1 MVVLMLVGVLVVL
14 VVLVLLVVV
23 VMVVMVVVDVV
34 VGVVVLIVVA
44 TSCPLPYLTCQPNLL
59 TIHSL
64 MFHNLCQIVTFC

>member
-14 VVLVLLVVV
+14 VVLVVV

>member
-14 VVLVLLVVV
+14 VVLVVV
-23 VMVVMVVVDVV
+23 VMVVMVVVNVV
-34 VGVVVLIVVA
+34 LGIVVLIVVA